1 MYRVRKLFLTF
12 LLLFCTLCI
21 NIKYVTATE
30 KENVNNQEDME
41 TKKDPVAD
49 VKNSVIEVQSGISLS
64 NGKFYVMKSGC
75 GCLVSNDPEGV
86 FVVTA
91 NHIVSITEKEKKRF
105 CKKKKIK
112 KDNFSITTS
121 VRLVVKGDV
130 TTEVSVLAGSN
141 NEDFCVLDVSDVL
154 QEKETVSLASAKDMK
169 VGDTVYALGF
179 PDEGKN
185 NSNIQYSAEE
195 VQIHTGQ
202 IQDPAAFIDG
212 KKYLQHSAVTIP
224 AYSGGPLVTTDG
236 YLVGINNASVVDENV
251 DIFYA
256 FPVDEIRKVLDNFG
270 TFYNSREREAAY
282 SNLNK
287 TYEECKELTEA
298 KGYKGETQE
307 VLTAVIQEV
316 DASMADTHISLE
328 EIQKIQKKLDDAK
341 KQLVKKLPKI
351 KVVIIVSG
359 IILLIL
365 FAVFIR
371 LLIWKLGHKKTAASV
386 RQAQTA
392 ATYENT
398 PQQPASTGSQQSNNY
413 NGRIQQEN
421 IYHKDNNRNNIIK
434 DNTQATAVMDGDS
447 TVILRN
453 YAGSAPNI
461 NAGRNA
467 FDKRKKHAR
476 MLQIRTRQTFIINK
490 ADFIIGKSEEAADYT
505 VKDNSV
511 ISRQHASIK
520 WNKDNY
526 YIYDLNSVNGTFVNG
541 KKIDGTGTKL
551 SSHDKV
557 VLANETFEFI
567 EEIESGV

>member
-1 MYRVRKLFLTF
+1 MFV
-12 LLLFCTLCI
+12 FCIFFTGT
-21 NIKYVTATE
+21 KYITATE
-30 KENVNNQEDME
+30 ADSASSQEDLKSTE
-41 TKKDPVAD
+41 DPVAD

-64 NGKFYVMKSGC
+64 NGKFYIMKSGC
-75 GCLVSNDPEGV
+75 GCLVSNDSEGV

-91 NHIVSITEKEKKRF
+91 NHIVNITEKEKKRF

-121 VRLVVKGDV
+121 VRLVIKGDV
-130 TTEVSVLAGSN
+130 TTEVSVLAGSD
-141 NEDFCVLDVSDVL
+141 NEDFCVLDASDVL

-179 PDEGKN
+179 PDKGKN
-185 NSNIQYSAEE
+185 NNNMQYSAEE

-202 IQDPAAFIDG
+202 IQDSAAFIDG
-212 KKYLQHSAVTIP
+212 KKYLQHSAVTTP

-270 TFYNSREREAAY
+270 TFYNSREHEAAY
-282 SNLNK
+282 IGLHK
-287 TYEECKELTEA
+287 TYEKCKELTET

-307 VLTAVIQEV
+307 VLKAVIQEV
-316 DASMADTHISLE
+316 DASMEDTHISLE
-328 EIQKIQKKLDDAK
+328 EIQNIQKKLDDARN
-341 KQLVKKLPKI
+341 QLVKKLPKI

-359 IILLIL
+359 IILLIV

-371 LLIWKLGHKKTAASV
+371 LLIWKLKHKKSV
-386 RQAQTA
+386 VSGSQAQTA
-392 ATYENT
+392 PAYENV
-398 PQQPASTGSQQSNNY
+398 QQQTASVSSQQNNNY
-413 NGRIQQEN
+413 NERRVQQEN
-421 IYHKDNNRNNIIK
+421 SNKNNVIK
-434 DNTQATAVMDGDS
+434 NNTQATAVMDGDG

-461 NAGRNA
+461 NVGRNA

-476 MLQIRTRQTFIINK
+476 MLQIRTRQTFMINK
-490 ADFIIGKSEEAADYT
+490 ADFIIGKSEEAADYA

-551 SSHDKV
+551 SAHDKV

-567 EEIESGV
+567 EE

>member
-1 MYRVRKLFLTF
+1 MDRTNIRKIFLVF
-12 LLLFCTLCI
+12 ILVFCTLFTGT
-21 NIKYVTATE
+21 KYITATE
-30 KENVNNQEDME
+30 ADSASSQEDLE
-41 TKKDPVAD
+41 STEDPVAD

-64 NGKFYVMKSGC
+64 NGTFYVMKSGC
-75 GCLVSNDPEGV
+75 GCLVSNDSEGV

-91 NHIVSITEKEKKRF
+91 NHIVNITEKEKKRF

-121 VRLVVKGDV
+121 VRLVIKGDI

-141 NEDFCVLDVSDVL
+141 NEDFCVLDASDVL

-179 PDEGKN
+179 PDKGKN
-185 NSNIQYSAEE
+185 NNNIQYSAEE

-202 IQDPAAFIDG
+202 IQDSAAFIDG
-212 KKYLQHSAVTIP
+212 KKYLQHSAVTTP

-282 SNLNK
+282 IGLHK
-287 TYEECKELTEA
+287 TYEKCKELTEA

-307 VLTAVIQEV
+307 VLAAVIQEV
-316 DASMADTHISLE
+316 DASMEDTHISLE
-328 EIQKIQKKLDDAK
+328 EIQNIQKKLDDARN
-341 KQLVKKLPKI
+341 QLVKKLPKI

-359 IILLIL
+359 IILLIV

-371 LLIWKLGHKKTAASV
+371 LLIWKLKHKKSV
-386 RQAQTA
+386 VSGSQAQTA
-392 ATYENT
+392 PAYENV
-398 PQQPASTGSQQSNNY
+398 QQQTASVSSQQNNNY
-413 NGRIQQEN
+413 NERRIQQGN
-421 IYHKDNNRNNIIK
+421 SNKNNVIK
-434 DNTQATAVMDGDS
+434 NNTQATAVMDGDG

-461 NAGRNA
+461 NVGRNA
-467 FDKRKKHAR
+467 FDKHKKYAR
-476 MLQIRTRQTFIINK
+476 MLQIRTRQTFMINK
-490 ADFIIGKSEEAADYT
+490 ADFIIGKSEEAADYA

-551 SSHDKV
+551 SAHDKV

-567 EEIESGV
+567 EE